1 MRERRRIG
9 ATMHART
16 QAVVTAASLSLCSSV
31 CLSVRTRVRMHARSP
46 EEVAAQK
53 EATKSGE
60 IEAPEA
66 ESKELRAS
74 A

>member
-1 MRERRRIG
+1 MR
-9 ATMHART
+9 A
-16 QAVVTAASLSLCSSV
+16 QAVVTAASLSLFLSVRLSVCLSV
-31 CLSVRTRVRMHARSP
+31 CLSVRTRVRMQVRCP
-46 EEVAAQK
+46 EDVAAQR
-53 EATKSGE
+53 KSGE